1 MQKYETNKK
10 YIIDKI
16 MFGKNINDKKFDQ
29 RQQKKQCNNDCC
41 QDFIVTITGLS
52 ETNFSCDTKIYSI
65 A

>member
-1 MQKYETNKK
+1 
-10 YIIDKI
+10 

-29 RQQKKQCNNDCC
+29 RQQKKQCGNDYC

-52 ETNFSCDTKIYSI
+52 ETNCRCDTKIYSI

>member
-1 MQKYETNKK
+1 
-10 YIIDKI
+10 

-29 RQQKKQCNNDCC
+29 RQQKKQCSNDYC

-52 ETNFSCDTKIYSI
+52 ETNFRCDTKIYSI